1 MELTLS
7 PQARRVLERLGSGGD
22 LGRSIERLAAE
33 AVRLGLRQCVEA
45 VGEFEARYGSSFE
58 QFATAW
64 KAGRIRVAHSHR
76 VERDYMEWEARTI
89 EREELLAMVRELAG
103 ASSGGD

>member
-7 PQARRVLERLGSGGD
+7 DRARRILERLGSGGD

-33 AVRLGLRQCVEA
+33 ALRLRLRQCVEG
-45 VGEFEARYGSSFE
+45 VGEFEARYGLSFE
-58 QFATAW
+58 QFGTAW
-64 KAGRIRVAHSHR
+64 KAGRIQDAHSHR
-76 VERDYMEWEARTI
+76 VERDYMEWEARAM
-89 EREELLAMVRELAG
+89 EREELLAMIRELAG